1 MKKNM
6 VYFVLYVVL
15 ITELLIVITE
25 RDELEEKEHSVRDKM
40 LNSLADSYK
49 RPVLLAIP
57 NRRTDYD
64 VGAKENGGAVVV
76 MTPVGLVS
84 DEEKKGVEFYV
95 DVVPGSRTPSDWPSG
110 GLTSKN
116 GNDVYKLIKTDDGNA
131 QFLAKLSSEGE
142 YSFRAYCKVE
152 RKLPSYLPDFLLA
165 DLAKRVG
172 EQKVSTSPKEEFL
185 IVAKRQGGVK
195 KQGVEFLF

>member
-25 RDELEEKEHSVRDKM
+25 RDELEEKEHVVRDKM

-57 NRRTDYD
+57 NRKTDYD
-64 VGAKENGGAVVV
+64 IGAKENGGAVVV

-84 DEEKKGVEFYV
+84 DEEKKEVEFFI
-95 DVVPGSRTPSDWPSG
+95 DVAPGGKQPADWPSG
-110 GLTSKN
+110 GLTSKTNN
-116 GNDVYKLIKTDDGNA
+116 GNYKLIKTDDGNA
-131 QFLAKLSSEGE
+131 QFIAKLTTEGE
-142 YSFRAYCKVE
+142 FAFRAYCRVE

-165 DLAKRVG
+165 DLANRVG
-172 EQKVSTSPKEEFL
+172 EQKISTSPKEEFS
-185 IVAKRQGGVK
+185 IIAKRQGGVK
-195 KQGVEFLF
+195 KQAVEFLF